1 MGNHTREKEQRRCVS
16 RRGVGGKS
24 PSDRQ
29 RQRCR
34 VAVVEQQRPNGR
46 TIRPKH
52 NGPQCKN
59 KHTQLHLHQ
68 TMTHRGMS
76 AGKGLAVRP
85 EGTPLEHRQP
95 LAAPG
100 GAVRTVHSALASAGA
115 VVAPKSS
122 LNACC
127 RILKSPPPQKERRH
141 AAQTIAARKVL
152 FHSATVCT
160 T

>member
-1 MGNHTREKEQRRCVS
+1 MDGQPHERKRTKTVRAPKG
-16 RRGVGGKS
+16 RRGEVAVGPATATLQS
-24 PSDRQ
+24 
-29 RQRCR
+29 C
-34 VAVVEQQRPNGR
+34 VVEQQRPNGR

-141 AAQTIAARKVL
+141 AAQTIAA
-152 FHSATVCT
+152 
-160 T
+160 